1 MNPPQLSDVVAAAIG
16 HNSPNIVSLDDDDAS
31 DVTASAIIIGSERV
45 IVVGARLSEVAG
57 PSGTSYLMQYLLT
70 AIYLLSASL
79 LSTVLIGFVYCSFSA
94 TAASAAADPGGVE

>member
-1 MNPPQLSDVVAAAIG
+1 MNPLQLSDVVAAAIG

-45 IVVGARLSEVAG
+45 IVVGALSEVAG

>member
-45 IVVGARLSEVAG
+45 IVVGALSEVAG

>member
-1 MNPPQLSDVVAAAIG
+1 MNPLQLSDVVAAAIG

-45 IVVGARLSEVAG
+45 IVVGALSEVAG

-70 AIYLLSASL
+70 AIYLLSASF
-79 LSTVLIGFVYCSFSA
+79 LIGFVYCSFSA